1 MPKPTTKQLE
11 AMRKLGLT
19 DKEIEELIAADAA
32 IDKGEKMSFDLTA
45 EQAKEAKKY
54 IKTGTKKT
62 PPVYNLDNENGKR
75 SRKENPTKAAII
87 AEIAKFLAEMSE
99 NACENVE
106 ITNKERQ
113 IAFSISDNQYEFT
126 LVQKRKPKN

>member
-87 AEIAKFLAEMSE
+87 QYLFECLKDYD
-99 NACENVE
+99 NVV

-113 IAFSISDNQYEFT
+113 ISFSCGDNNFELT
-126 LVQKRKPKN
+126 LVQKRKK

>member
-11 AMRKLGLT
+11 AMRKLGLS
-19 DKEIEELIAADAA
+19 DEEIKELIAADAA
-32 IDKGEKMSFDLTA
+32 IDKGEKMPFDLTE

-54 IKTGTKKT
+54 IKTGTKKAPT
-62 PPVYNLDNENGKR
+62 VYNLDNADGKR

-87 AEIAKFLAEMSE
+87 QYLFECLKDYD
-99 NACENVE
+99 NVV

-113 IAFSISDNQYEFT
+113 ISFSCGDNNFELT
-126 LVQKRKPKN
+126 LVQKRKK